1 MVHCLEKK
9 LTETYNLVRQPL
21 PMGEVLESCV
31 RVSDKGTTLTW
42 VSADVL
48 TKHTLRPWQELPMWA
63 DSESPLSGSLTWSA
77 AKALGAGLTIRP
89 IDETVKDTLDWFE
102 RLPEKRRAT
111 LRAGTGRQLI
121 ERLPY
126 HLCKF
131 FWKHSSEGRSLALIT
146 VLSTEG
152 STYSKAGSQM
162 LVNDEGNF
170 QGMLSGGCLEGDLAE
185 HSKLVI
191 TSGVAEVITYDL
203 RADDDV
209 FGLGVGCEGALRI
222 LIQPLNADAKYEPFA
237 SLIAELKHA
246 SHAEAPLRL
255 LILGAGQDADPLV
268 TFAVALGWEV
278 AVSDHRPAA
287 IERLGDSG
295 AASVQCIPT
304 KDIASHFD
312 LGKFDAVIVMSH
324 NLEADRTYLATL
336 ADAPVDFIGL
346 LGPPHRRDRL
356 LREIGSA
363 ADKLR
368 GRLRGPV
375 GKQIGGRGPAAI
387 ALEIAAE
394 LQSYFSSD
402 RQS

>member
-1 MVHCLEKK
+1 M
-9 LTETYNLVRQPL
+9 
-21 PMGEVLESCV
+21 
-31 RVSDKGTTLTW
+31 D
-42 VSADVL
+42 
-48 TKHTLRPWQELPMWA
+48 RP
-63 DSESPLSGSLTWSA
+63 
-77 AKALGAGLTIRP
+77 
-89 IDETVKDTLDWFE
+89 
-102 RLPEKRRAT
+102 
-111 LRAGTGRQLI
+111 
-121 ERLPY
+121 
-126 HLCKF
+126 
-131 FWKHSSEGRSLALIT
+131 LALIT

-162 LVNDEGNF
+162 LVNDEGDF

-185 HSKLVI
+185 RSKNVI
-191 TSGVAEVITYDL
+191 ASSAAEVITYDL

-222 LIQPLNADAKYEPFA
+222 LIQPLSAEVKYEPFA
-237 SLIAELKHA
+237 SLVEALGHAPHADMVLADAE
-246 SHAEAPLRL
+246 SEIGVTRVMAPLRL
-255 LILGAGQDADPLV
+255 LILGAGQDADPLI

-278 AVSDHRPAA
+278 VVSDHRPAV

-295 AASVQCIPT
+295 AAAVGCVPF
-304 KDIASHFD
+304 KEVASHFD
-312 LGKFDAVIVMSH
+312 LGRFDAVIVMSH
-324 NLEADRTYLATL
+324 NLEADRAYLATL

-356 LREIGSA
+356 LREIGSP
-363 ADKLR
+363 ADKLD

-394 LQSYFSSD
+394 LQAYFSSD

>member
-1 MVHCLEKK
+1 MILHRWKSNAV
-9 LTETYNLVRQPL
+9 V
-21 PMGEVLESCV
+21 
-31 RVSDKGTTLTW
+31 
-42 VSADVL
+42 ADRGQ
-48 TKHTLRPWQELPMWA
+48 K
-63 DSESPLSGSLTWSA
+63 
-77 AKALGAGLTIRP
+77 
-89 IDETVKDTLDWFE
+89 
-102 RLPEKRRAT
+102 
-111 LRAGTGRQLI
+111 LI

-126 HLCKF
+126 QLCTF
-131 FWKHSSEGRSLALIT
+131 FWEHSSLDRPLALIT

-162 LVNDEGNF
+162 LVDDEGDF

-185 HSKLVI
+185 RSKNVI
-191 TSGVAEVITYDL
+191 AGGVAEVITYDL

-222 LIQPLNADAKYEPFA
+222 LIQPLSAEAKYEPFA
-237 SLIAELKHA
+237 TLVEDLGHAPHADMVLADAE
-246 SHAEAPLRL
+246 SEIGVTRVMAPLRL
-255 LILGAGQDADPLV
+255 LILGAGQDADPLI
-268 TFAVALGWEV
+268 TFTVALGWEV

-287 IERLGDSG
+287 IDRLGGSG
-295 AASVQCIPT
+295 AASVECVPL

-312 LGKFDAVIVMSH
+312 LGRYDAVIVMSH
-324 NLEADRTYLATL
+324 NLEADRVYLTAL
-336 ADAPVDFIGL
+336 ADAQVDFVGL

-363 ADKLR
+363 ADELE

-394 LQSYFSSD
+394 LQSYFSSGH
-402 RQS
+402 QA

>member
-1 MVHCLEKK
+1 
-9 LTETYNLVRQPL
+9 
-21 PMGEVLESCV
+21 
-31 RVSDKGTTLTW
+31 
-42 VSADVL
+42 
-48 TKHTLRPWQELPMWA
+48 
-63 DSESPLSGSLTWSA
+63 
-77 AKALGAGLTIRP
+77 
-89 IDETVKDTLDWFE
+89 
-102 RLPEKRRAT
+102 
-111 LRAGTGRQLI
+111 
-121 ERLPY
+121 
-126 HLCKF
+126 
-131 FWKHSSEGRSLALIT
+131 
-146 VLSTEG
+146 
-152 STYSKAGSQM
+152 M
-162 LVNDEGNF
+162 LVNDEGDF

-191 TSGVAEVITYDL
+191 EGGVAKLVTYDL

-209 FGLGVGCEGALRI
+209 FGLGVGCEGALRV
-222 LIQPLNADAKYEPFA
+222 LIQSLNADAEYEPFA
-237 SLIAELKHA
+237 SLIRELKHA
-246 SHAEAPLRL
+246 PHADMLLASAESNLGVTRIMAPLRL
-255 LILGAGQDADPLV
+255 LVLGAGQDADPLI

-295 AASVQCIPT
+295 SASVQCIPT
-304 KDIASHFD
+304 QDIASHFD

-356 LREIGSA
+356 LGEIGSA

-394 LQSYFSSD
+394 LQAYFSSSHQD
-402 RQS
+402 